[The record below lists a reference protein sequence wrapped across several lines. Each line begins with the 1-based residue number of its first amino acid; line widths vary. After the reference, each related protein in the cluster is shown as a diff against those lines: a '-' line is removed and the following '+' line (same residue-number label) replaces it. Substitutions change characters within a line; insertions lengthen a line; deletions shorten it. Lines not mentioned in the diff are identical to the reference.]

1 MKGRG
6 ERGRE
11 KKGEE
16 KGRGRWLEREG
27 TNVSLFC
34 GSGDVCCIV
43 T

>member
-1 MKGRG
+1 MGVSVGRG
-6 ERGRE
+6 

-16 KGRGRWLEREG
+16 KVRGRRVERVG